1 VVVYVSTPVDICM
14 RVEVG
19 PGAGEPPRSEPASRR
34 TELAKGSGADRSPLL
49 PVGLEPGRKRPC
61 ERTVS
66 LRAKRDDREHPIRNA
81 PALIAGEIIDLD
93 VAINLGGAVHPNMNP
108 SAPMQKTTCGL
119 DVASTSAYACVQAA
133 DGTIRHELT
142 LPATR
147 AGEDRLL
154 ALLPPGTAVFLESTG
169 RYHWSWARRLA
180 AAGHHVY
187 VLNALLAK
195 RLIGATNA
203 LRQNKTDKI
212 DARQLADIGRR
223 DGASLQTYLFR
234 EDPAR
239 LRLRT
244 LCEVRTKQRQLLTDT
259 LKSAAGLL
267 QAMLPEAPWLKLAE
281 NRGLATLF
289 LQVDS
294 LARLQRMRLPTLQTY
309 ACGKAEALH
318 AVLRQPLST
327 AAVFDALL
335 PALQA
340 QLQLIESLREQQI
353 ALVAQIRQ
361 AVVAAHREAEVELVQ
376 TIPGYGP
383 KTAPTIVACLPE
395 DLRQWGPKQKV
406 ARKVQAYFGCDP
418 KLKESGKWKGQVRM
432 SKRGIE
438 LARTALF
445 QAATCAM
452 LHDPDMKAV
461 FDRKKAEGKFYLV
474 AVSHVMRL
482 QLRRLVAVLYDRKPF
497 VRRPENIS
505 AAA

>member
-1 VVVYVSTPVDICM
+1 
-14 RVEVG
+14 
-19 PGAGEPPRSEPASRR
+19 
-34 TELAKGSGADRSPLL
+34 
-49 PVGLEPGRKRPC
+49 
-61 ERTVS
+61 
-66 LRAKRDDREHPIRNA
+66 
-81 PALIAGEIIDLD
+81 
-93 VAINLGGAVHPNMNP
+93 
-108 SAPMQKTTCGL
+108 
-119 DVASTSAYACVQAA
+119 VQSA
-133 DGTIRHELT
+133 DGTILHELS

-154 ALLPPGTAVFLESTG
+154 ALLPAGTAVFLESTG
-169 RYHWSWARRLA
+169 RYHLTWARRLA
-180 AAGHHVY
+180 AAGHPVY

-195 RLIGATNA
+195 RLMGAANA
-203 LRQNKTDKI
+203 LRQNKTDRI
-212 DARQLADIGRR
+212 DAREL
-223 DGASLQTYLFR
+223 ASLGRLHGAGLENYRFH
-234 EDPAR
+234 EDAGR
-239 LRLRT
+239 LGLRT
-244 LCEVRTKQRQLLTDT
+244 LCQVRVHQRRLLTDT

-267 QAMLPEAPWLKLAE
+267 GTMLPEAPWLKLAE

-289 LQVDS
+289 LQIDS
-294 LARLQRMRLPTLQTY
+294 LARLQRMRGPTLQTH

-318 AVLRQPLST
+318 AVLRQPLSA

-340 QLQLIESLREQQI
+340 QLRLIESLREQQTAI
-353 ALVAQIRQ
+353 ATQIRQ

-445 QAATCAM
+445 QAATCAL

-461 FDRKKAEGKFYLV
+461 FDRKRAEGKFYLV

-497 VRRPENIS
+497 VRRPENLP